1 MKYCVIILVMLMV
14 SGCTSAGHM
23 SWTKAAGADYT
34 PPPGPPEYQQ
44 GFLDGCETG
53 RSAYA
58 NHFYKMFL
66 QSKQDE
72 KLAGNPMYYQVWQ
85 DAYLY
90 CWFQQETTGSHGW
103 GNFR

>member
-1 MKYCVIILVMLMV
+1 MKNIILIAALFIITSC
-14 SGCTSAGHM
+14 SGDMKWS
-23 SWTKAAGADYT
+23 KAAGVDYNT
-34 PPPGPPEYQQ
+34 PEGPPEYQQ
-44 GFLDGCETG
+44 GFKDGCETG
-53 RSAYA
+53 RSAYS

-72 KLAGNPMYYQVWQ
+72 QLAANPVYYQIWQ